1 MDKKFLMSFGGINEL
16 YASWIRKRQISR
28 HWRAIFLHF

>member
-16 YASWIRKRQISR
+16 YASWIR
-28 HWRAIFLHF
+28 